1 MKLHEVMQFAAA
13 TIPIVAVI
21 WQIAEMKNQL
31 FKYID
36 TTVASL
42 HNRIYDNDKK
52 FEVFVTRFEER
63 KEMVDFKLGGLNEKI
78 DHKFN
83 RLAEDIKA
91 LKNENRD

>member
-1 MKLHEVMQFAAA
+1 MKLHEIMQFAAA

-36 TTVASL
+36 TQVASL

-83 RLAEDIKA
+83 RLVEQIKE
-91 LKNENRD
+91 LREEK

>member
-1 MKLHEVMQFAAA
+1 MKLHEILQFATA
-13 TIPIVAVI
+13 TITIVAVI
-21 WQIAEMKNQL
+21 WQIADFKSQI

-52 FEVFVTRFEER
+52 FEVFVTRFDER

-83 RLAEDIKA
+83 RLVEQIKE
-91 LKNENRD
+91 LKEEK